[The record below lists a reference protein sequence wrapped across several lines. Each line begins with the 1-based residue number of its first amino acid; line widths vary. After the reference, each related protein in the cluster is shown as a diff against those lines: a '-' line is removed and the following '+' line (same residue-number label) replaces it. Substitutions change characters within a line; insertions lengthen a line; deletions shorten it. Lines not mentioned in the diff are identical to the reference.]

1 MHPASSSSA
10 TATATAIAAES
21 ATAPES
27 ATQSATESAT
37 ESAGGPGRVRA
48 VLFDDDSRSTEID
61 PAGAAGQLPLN
72 NAQLLWL
79 DVQGRE
85 LPASLAERL
94 GARVDLLSPASVQA
108 AGVLVVDGWKY
119 LYVQAL
125 DRCEGEPSRATPLT
139 LAVGPN
145 VVVTVHRDGAG
156 FLAAVLDNEADSL
169 RIGRLDSMTFAASL
183 LDRMLTDYLDER
195 DDFET
200 ILDELELEILR
211 KPDPGVLGDL
221 QDLRRLASKLR
232 QLLTDQRDLFDS
244 LGRPDFDPHLS
255 ERAGHHCRL
264 LRTRYTHVTTS
275 METARELV
283 NGSFE
288 LYTSRVAENTNQ
300 TMHTLTFITV
310 VVGLMATIAGVM
322 GMNFEAPLYAAG
334 NRGFLAT
341 LTAMVAIAVGALG
354 WLGVRR
360 RRLKG
365 RQRQRVRQRAVTVRN
380 APPGAAEP

>member
-1 MHPASSSSA
+1 MHPASHPRIDRV
-10 TATATAIAAES
+10 TP
-21 ATAPES
+21 APG
-27 ATQSATESAT
+27 
-37 ESAGGPGRVRA
+37 AGAPGMGRVRA

-61 PAGAAGQLPLN
+61 PAGVAGQLPLTD
-72 NAQLLWL
+72 AQLLWL
-79 DVQGRE
+79 DVQGCD
-85 LPASLAERL
+85 LPAAVAHRL
-94 GARVDLLSPASVQA
+94 GARADLLAPASVQA
-108 AGVLVVDGWKY
+108 AGVLVVDGWTY

-125 DRCEGEPSRATPLT
+125 DRCEGEPSRAAPIT

-145 VVVTVHRDGAG
+145 VVVTLHRDGAG
-156 FLAAVLDNEADSL
+156 FLAAVLDNEADTL
-169 RIGRLDSMTFAASL
+169 RIGRLDAMTFAASL

-200 ILDELELEILR
+200 LLDALELEILR
-211 KPDPGVLGDL
+211 KPDPGVLADL
-221 QDLRRLASKLR
+221 QDLRRLASRLR
-232 QLLTDQRDLFDS
+232 QLLTDQRDLFDA

-255 ERAGHHCRL
+255 QRAGHHCRL
-264 LRTRYTHVTTS
+264 LRTRYNQVTTS

-341 LTAMVAIAVGALG
+341 LAAMVAIAGGSLAWLALH
-354 WLGVRR
+354 RR
-360 RRLKG
+360 RSRG
-365 RQRQRVRQRAVTVRN
+365 RQRQRARQRAVTVPD
-380 APPGAAEP
+380 ALPGGVDP